1 MLARELA
8 QPYPIVSVDTDALE
22 AVRLMADRQLP
33 ALIVFDHNGKPR
45 TILPDSQALRFIIPE
60 YLQEDPALCRVLS
73 EEASGGLFRA
83 LAGVTVGDLLRQG
96 DRRELPIVDHAAT
109 TMEIAAVMA
118 RMRSSVVAVVD
129 GGTFLGAITLVR
141 LLPHVM
147 PSRPAAT

>member
-8 QPYPIVSVDTDALE
+8 EPYPIVSVDTDALE
-22 AVRLMADRQLP
+22 AVRLMAAHQLP
-33 ALIVFDHNGKPR
+33 ALMVFDQHGKPR

-73 EEASGGLFRA
+73 EESSDGLFRA
-83 LAGVTVGDLLRQG
+83 LAGLTVGDLLRHG
-96 DRRELPIVDHAAT
+96 DRRELPIVDHEAT

-129 GGTFLGAITLVR
+129 DGQFLGAITLVR

-147 PSRPAAT
+147 PSGPTAT

>member
-1 MLARELA
+1 MRARELA
-8 QPYPIVSVDTDALE
+8 ESYPVVSVDTDALE

-33 ALIVFDHNGKPR
+33 ALIVFDVNGKPR
-45 TILPDSQALRFIIPE
+45 TVLPDSQALRFIIPE

-73 EEASGGLFRA
+73 EEASGELFRA
-83 LAGVTVGDLLRQG
+83 LAGLTVGDLLRQG
-96 DRRELPIVDHAAT
+96 DSRELPIVDHDAT

-129 GGTFLGAITLVR
+129 GGQFLGAITLVR

-147 PSRPAAT
+147 PGGPATP